1 MLIAVAGVGARE
13 AAQGWAPAQ
22 RGYRLSLPRDHGA
35 HPQHRIEWWY
45 YTGNVEGAGGQRY
58 GYQLTFFRVGV
69 HPQPANPSRWAVRD
83 LYMAHFA
90 ITDVGGRRYRA
101 SDRLNRA
108 GVGWAGASSGTLE
121 VWNEDWSARLSHDGS
136 HVLRARDG
144 DMAIDLVLAPGKP
157 FVAHGDA
164 GYSQKGST
172 EGNASHYYSLTR
184 MPTRGTVTVNGRSVT
199 VQGESWMD
207 HEFGSSF
214 LEAGQ
219 QGWDWLIHL
228 DDRTDLMLFQIRGG
242 GAAARLARR
251 PRRAPSSAGGAVGR
265 VRTARCRARRPR
277 HDAGGRRVH
286 AGAGG
291 ADVADERG
299 QLPGDVEVTVP
310 SLDLRLDVRGVLD
323 GQELHTAESTNVTY
337 WEGAIDVS
345 GTRAGRRV
353 GGRGYLEMTGYTGAP
368 MSDVLR

>member
-1 MLIAVAGVGARE
+1 VLVAVAGVGARD

-35 HPQHRIEWWY
+35 HPQHKIEWWY

-121 VWNEDWSARLSHDGS
+121 VWNEDWSARLSPDGS

-219 QGWDWLIHL
+219 QGWDWFSIHL
-228 DDRTDLMLFQIRGG
+228 DDRTDLMLFQIRRADGS
-242 GAAARLARR
+242 RD
-251 PRRAPSSAGGAVGR
+251 PRS
-265 VRTARCRARRPR
+265 
-277 HDAGGRRVH
+277 
-286 AGAGG
+286 
-291 ADVADERG
+291 
-299 QLPGDVEVTVP
+299 
-310 SLDLRLDVRGVLD
+310 
-323 GQELHTAESTNVTY
+323 
-337 WEGAIDVS
+337 S
-345 GTRAGRRV
+345 GTIVDAR
-353 GGRGYLEMTGYTGAP
+353 GGSRHLTAADFTLTPTGAKYTGPSGATYP
-368 MSDVLR
+368 VGWTIAVPASRSRSPSTRRSRRRNWRRQVRASRTGKAWCA